1 MKCGLETFIREWPR
15 ADMHR
20 QSKFLYMIRQ
30 LVYQSYLFGLKKDE
44 LDNVIEQFDQLIFNF
59 QFVKQMAVP
68 QSLVMHVL
76 DVQTDA
82 IRFLIKSFKDFSAED
97 LKQLVLPIVRFAGDV
112 TQAYPQLIKTL
123 QEDYF
128 NDFTDC

>member
-1 MKCGLETFIREWPR
+1 
-15 ADMHR
+15 MHR

>member
-15 ADMHR
+15 VDMHR